1 MESQPKTNA
10 FLIEFILTASSTCS
24 FAIAFSFNLWQQ
36 TTAGTQSNLQ
46 DVRTRRRSG
55 SRSCCWSCTILISY
69 APLKARTIKIPKWP
83 PRQRTTWR
91 LTFMSS
97 PLPTTCNGNLRTSQL
112 MEQSKVLDTNYGRSL
127 TPCWVFSKDINSW
140 HLLQHHARSSSTCK
154 AFLELSIL
162 CDPLTTIEHISS
174 TTDTNFH
181 PSLSYGFPVGK
192 DSKLRIWTWQ
202 YP

>member
-10 FLIEFILTASSTCS
+10 FLVEFILTASSTCS

-69 APLKARTIKIPKWP
+69 APLKARTIKIPKWT
-83 PRQRTTWR
+83 PRQRITWR

-97 PLPTTCNGNLRTSQL
+97 LLPTTVMGIFAHHSLWSSRRCLIQIMVDLLPHVRYS
-112 MEQSKVLDTNYGRSL
+112 SKI
-127 TPCWVFSKDINSW
+127 SKADI
-140 HLLQHHARSSSTCK
+140 C
-154 AFLELSIL
+154 
-162 CDPLTTIEHISS
+162 CS
-174 TTDTNFH
+174 TTQDQVRLVKHFSNF
-181 PSLSYGFPVGK
+181 
-192 DSKLRIWTWQ
+192 Q
-202 YP
+202 YCVIR